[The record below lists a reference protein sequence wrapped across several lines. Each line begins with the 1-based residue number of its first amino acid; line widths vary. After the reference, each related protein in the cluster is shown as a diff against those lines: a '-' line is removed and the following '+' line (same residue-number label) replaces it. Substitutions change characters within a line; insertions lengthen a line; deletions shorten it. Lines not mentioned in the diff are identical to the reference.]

1 MEQEQNKRIR
11 ILFLPKW
18 YPHRYDPMPGLFVQK
33 QAEALS
39 RYCDISV
46 LYVHEDTECTGNLE
60 VVDSTEN
67 SIRVIRIYYR
77 AVRYGP
83 GIITSVI
90 RLFRYLNAHLR
101 GLRILRTFAPDL
113 LHVHVLTRLGLIAL
127 LYKLCK
133 GTPYIITEHWSRY
146 FPLNGTYRGLIRK
159 KITRLVI
166 RHASGVIAVSEKL
179 KNAMLAWK
187 LENPDFRVIPNPVD
201 MERFIFRE
209 DLKEQKPEKK
219 IIIHIS
225 CFEDKSKNISGL
237 LKILQKVALKR
248 DDFECR
254 LIGEGPDLQKMI
266 DLSRVLG
273 LLDKTVFFQGLKD
286 HDDLSGS
293 IRHSDF
299 LVLSSNYETF
309 GSVVIECLACGI
321 PVLATDVGIV
331 SEVLDEKNGKIV
343 PPGDETEMLKA
354 LDNMLDN
361 CRKYDQHQIRESV
374 ATRYDNKTV
383 SQQLYRMYIELLSR
397 KS

>member
-1 MEQEQNKRIR
+1 MR

-60 VVDSTEN
+60 IVDSTEN
-67 SIRVIRIYYR
+67 RVRVIRIYYR
-77 AVRYGP
+77 AVKSGP
-83 GIITSVI
+83 GIITAVI
-90 RLFRYLNAHLR
+90 RLFRYLNAYRH
-101 GLRILRTFAPDL
+101 GLRIFRTFASDF
-113 LHVHVLTRLGLIAL
+113 LHVHVLTRLGLIAF
-127 LYKLCK
+127 LYKLFT

-146 FPLNGTYRGLIRK
+146 FPLNGTYRGSLRK
-159 KITRLVI
+159 MITRCVV

-179 KNAMLAWK
+179 KNAMLAGK
-187 LENPDFRVIPNPVD
+187 LDNPVFRVIPNPVD
-201 MERFIFRE
+201 MEKFSFRN
-209 DLKEQKPEKK
+209 DLNEPKPEKK

-254 LIGEGPDLQKMI
+254 LIGVGPDLQKMI
-266 DLSRVLG
+266 DLARALG

-293 IRHSDF
+293 IRQSDF
-299 LVLSSNYETF
+299 LVMSSNYETF

-331 SEVLDEKNGKIV
+331 SEVLNEKNGMII
-343 PPGDETEMLKA
+343 PPGDEIQMLKA
-354 LDNMLDN
+354 LDYMLDN
-361 CRKYDQHQIRESV
+361 CRKYDKHQIRESV
-374 ATRYDNKTV
+374 ATSYDNKTV
-383 SQQLYRMYIELLSR
+383 GKQLYRMYVELLTR